1 MASDLH
7 SDIEDVLKRHVGVPL
22 EQDVGPLLGMVATIA
37 REVAHA
43 EATTALYEQAVRA
56 ALTDQPPDYHP
67 QVSWHRTIRRAAEDT
82 PSTRDRWLPED
93 QMPRRHSSSAW

>member
-1 MASDLH
+1 MAPDLH
-7 SDIEDVLKRHVGVPL
+7 SDIEDMLNRHLGVPL

-56 ALTDQPPDYHP
+56 ALTDQAADHP
-67 QVSWHRTIRRAAEDT
+67 QVSWHRTIRRVAQDSPT
-82 PSTRDRWLPED
+82 TRDRRLPED